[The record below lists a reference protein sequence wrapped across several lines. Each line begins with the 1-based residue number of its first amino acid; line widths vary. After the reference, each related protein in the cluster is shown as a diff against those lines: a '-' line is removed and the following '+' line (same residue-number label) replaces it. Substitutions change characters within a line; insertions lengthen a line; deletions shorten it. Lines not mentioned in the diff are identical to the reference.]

1 LCILYIVAP
10 WLQFIVC
17 FLQNI
22 ESLEAQL
29 NDALSDRSK
38 ADESISSLQVSFMIV
53 SLSILDMVQQG
64 VGWWWM
70 KSVDN
75 HTLA

>member
-1 LCILYIVAP
+1 
-10 WLQFIVC
+10 
-17 FLQNI
+17 
-22 ESLEAQL
+22 LEAQL

-64 VGWWWM
+64 VGWW
-70 KSVDN
+70 
-75 HTLA
+75 TGGG